1 MDATMQSTNYLSIK
15 HNIQKSCN

>member
-15 HNIQKSCN
+15 TNIQKSCN